1 MSVFCV
7 RLNEVRVC
15 LWFIWIY
22 IESTYVYEWEVF
34 TWYMYIYYILWVLF
48 WIMEVYA
55 VRRVHQT
62 PETHA
67 LTRFIEQR
75 FRLQSVFYFRQLKS
89 RAEHTTQHNNPEN
102 HPPHTLYVVRGK
114 IIAQLF
120 WKNSINSHHITVRS
134 STHNTNNSHFFC
146 DDETTCNAT
155 RNQYHQEEYEW
166 EWESC
171 ANLALL
177 GMGLWFLVGSLN
189 AYTTKA
195 NKSKFDNICATLFTA
210 RIVK

>member
-1 MSVFCV
+1 MLSIWFIYIRVLLARNVILASMNFANHKYHWIYIYKDMSVFCV

-75 FRLQSVFYFRQLKS
+75 FRLQSVFYVRQLKS

-102 HPPHTLYVVRGK
+102 HPPHTLYTYVVR
-114 IIAQLF
+114 
-120 WKNSINSHHITVRS
+120 
-134 STHNTNNSHFFC
+134 
-146 DDETTCNAT
+146 
-155 RNQYHQEEYEW
+155 
-166 EWESC
+166 
-171 ANLALL
+171 
-177 GMGLWFLVGSLN
+177 
-189 AYTTKA
+189 
-195 NKSKFDNICATLFTA
+195 
-210 RIVK
+210 